1 MSKLYEL
8 SATELV
14 ALIRT
19 GDILS
24 REEVD
29 AHLERIEQLNEAGV
43 QRPTPLTR

>member
-1 MSKLYEL
+1 MSKLYDP
-8 SATELV
+8 SATELA

-19 GDILS
+19 GNISS
-24 REEVD
+24 REVVD